1 MILSWAWV
9 DAALIRSLNIPLQT
23 AFTACLHVFWCQLE
37 IKRMCLCQVSWPARA
52 VSGGPVFPA
61 DVWQWAGG
69 VSAAAGAGETHA
81 STHDD
86 RCVSFRRYNAGV
98 CLTSAPGS
106 EDGVGNRRAV
116 DEASA
121 LKIAALLPYRSA
133 AVLVKEHMHYIWM
146 YRMELL

>member
-1 MILSWAWV
+1 
-9 DAALIRSLNIPLQT
+9 
-23 AFTACLHVFWCQLE
+23 
-37 IKRMCLCQVSWPARA
+37 MCLCVRFHDQRVRSVAVQCFQQMCDSELEEFLPQLVQVR
-52 VSGGPVFPA
+52 
-61 DVWQWAGG
+61 
-69 VSAAAGAGETHA
+69 HA

-133 AVLVKEHMHYIWM
+133 AVLVKEHLHYILIVSNGVII
-146 YRMELL
+146 MEWNYKT